1 MFDHLVEKLRMFGPV
16 RLDAVKTSINIAGK
30 SHFAGVQVLKNG
42 LKLGF
47 VLNSKLHNRRIVSC
61 QRLGKTVYGHSVK
74 IVRKKDIDA
83 ELLRWLK
90 RAYSLKS

>member
-1 MFDHLVEKLRMFGPV
+1 MFGPV

-30 SHFAGVQVLKNG
+30 SHFAGLQVLRDS

-47 VLNSKLHNRRIVSC
+47 VMNSKLHNKRILRC
-61 QRLGKTVYGHSVK
+61 QRLGKTVYGHTVK
-74 IVRKKDIDA
+74 LIRKKDIDA

-90 RAYSLKS
+90 RAYSLRS